1 MCGLFGI
8 IADRG
13 RFSREQIQSALD
25 TIAHRGPDS
34 SGTLLRQLPF
44 NRECWLGH
52 RRLAILDL
60 SPTGFQPMVGSKGV
74 HRDAYSIVF
83 NGEVYNYESLR
94 RELTSDW
101 QFQSRSDTEV
111 LLAGLANQ
119 GPSFVSK
126 LNGMLAFAFLDLNRN
141 SLILGRDRIGKKPLY
156 IYNAGGVFAFASE
169 LKPFRDLGLPLTLD
183 QQGLAYYR
191 WLGYIPGKM
200 TIYKEC
206 WKFPA
211 ASVATIDVGQRELP
225 EFKPELYWSPL
236 AGYGRS
242 YQGTYREAIEEF
254 SELLDDATRIRLNS
268 DVPIGVF
275 LSGGIDSSLVA
286 TSLARTH
293 NHEVQAFTVRFQDTL
308 YDESQVAL
316 DTARQLKI
324 KINLLDLTADD
335 FTRQLSRISHFYD
348 EPFSDSSQIPTMA
361 IAEAT
366 RQHAKV
372 VLTGDGGDEVFVG
385 YPRISNQATLAR
397 YLDLIKRVPKLS
409 VGLRAFFSS
418 PLGQKL
424 FAKFLE
430 FTGSSGGSN
439 LDSKLTRLQG
449 LLRTVD
455 ESFIYEGV
463 MCIQQKEWLDSCL
476 IALLGPQSLASSI
489 REWYPDYGWECMES
503 RTFQEQ
509 TAALDLVSYMRDD
522 VLVKVDRATMAYGIE
537 ARSPLLDYRIVEFGT
552 SLPLAFKVRG
562 SMHKRILRDTLAM
575 RLTGDAWKL
584 GKKGFGVPLP
594 ESLPPGPT
602 MTARWNRYIENQWR
616 QSTPVPL

>member
-13 RFSREQIQSALD
+13 RFSREQVQSALD

-34 SGTLLRQLPF
+34 SGILLNQLPF
-44 NRECWLGH
+44 DRECWLGH

-60 SPTGFQPMVGSKGV
+60 SPTGYQPMVGSKGER
-74 HRDAYSIVF
+74 RDAYSIVF
-83 NGEVYNYESLR
+83 NGEIYNYESLR

-101 QFQSRSDTEV
+101 QFHSRSDTEV

-126 LNGMLAFAFLDLNRN
+126 LNAMLAFAFLDLNRN
-141 SLILGRDRIGKKPLY
+141 SLILGRDRLGKKPLY
-156 IYNAGGVFAFASE
+156 IYKAGGVFAFASE
-169 LKPFRDLGLPLTLD
+169 LKPFMDLGLPLTVD
-183 QQGLAYYR
+183 EEALAYYR

-211 ASVATIDVGQRELP
+211 ASFATLDLGQRDLP
-225 EFKPELYWSPL
+225 EIKPELYWSPL

-286 TSLARTH
+286 SSLARTH

-316 DTARQLKI
+316 DTAKQLKI
-324 KINLLDLTADD
+324 KINLLDLTPDD

-372 VLTGDGGDEVFVG
+372 VLTGDGGDEIFIG

-397 YLDLIKRVPKLS
+397 YLDVIQRVPKLS
-409 VGLRAFFSS
+409 AGLRAFFSS
-418 PLGQKL
+418 SLGQKI

-430 FTGSSGGSN
+430 FTGSSAGSN
-439 LDSKLTRLQG
+439 LDSKLTRLHG

-455 ESFIYEGV
+455 ASFIYEGV
-463 MCIQQKEWLDSCL
+463 MCIQQKEWLDSDL
-476 IALLGPQSLASSI
+476 RALLGPQSLASSI
-489 REWYPDYGWECMES
+489 REWYPDYGWELMES
-503 RTFQEQ
+503 RSFQEQ

-552 SLPLAFKVRG
+552 SLPLAFKVHG
-562 SMHKRILRDTLAM
+562 SMHKRILRDTLAL
-575 RLTGDAWKL
+575 RLAGDAWKL

-616 QSTPVPL
+616 ESTPVPL